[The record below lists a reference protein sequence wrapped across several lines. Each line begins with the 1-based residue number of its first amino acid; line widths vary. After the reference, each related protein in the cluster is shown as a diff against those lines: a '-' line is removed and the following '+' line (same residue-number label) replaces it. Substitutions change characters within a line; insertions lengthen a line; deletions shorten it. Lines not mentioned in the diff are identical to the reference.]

1 MSTAEPYI
9 SEWSMSGELHKPNW
23 LLRGLIFLSVG
34 IHLLLFMQ
42 MPRLDRARDIS
53 RIELTLKQI
62 SSPFER
68 QVPKPRSR
76 LKPLMEMH
84 EPIQPEE
91 LHALSYPMKP
101 LQYTMP
107 KAVDPNSLTGKK
119 KIPRIPIVEDTTVA
133 EWQAEP
139 ETLSGS
145 MTPPGKKHV
154 MTERAYTHLVQK
166 QIEAVKQYP
175 KRAQRRNEQG
185 VVEMIF
191 TIGNDGEIV
200 SQNIIKSSGSRIL
213 DGAAMDALKK
223 ASPFARPPNGPIV
236 IQLPIRFELLK

>member
-1 MSTAEPYI
+1 MADDS
-9 SEWSMSGELHKPNW
+9 HKPNW
-23 LLRGLIFLSVG
+23 LFRGLILLSVG
-34 IHLLLFMQ
+34 VHLLLFMQ
-42 MPRLDRARDIS
+42 MTHLYRPRDIS

-68 QVPKPRSR
+68 QIPRPRPR
-76 LKPLMEMH
+76 LKALMEMH
-84 EPIQPEE
+84 EPIQAEAR
-91 LHALSYPMKP
+91 HALSSPMKP
-101 LQYTMP
+101 FQYAMP
-107 KAVDPNSLTGKK
+107 KPVDPNSLTGKK
-119 KIPRIPIVEDTTVA
+119 QIPQLPVVEDTTVA

-139 ETLSGS
+139 KTLSGS
-145 MTPPGKKHV
+145 MSPLDERLV
-154 MTERAYTHLVQK
+154 MTERAYTHLVKK

-213 DGAAMDALKK
+213 DGAAIDALKK

-236 IQLPIRFELLK
+236 IQFPIRFELL